1 MVVPGTPEGPEF
13 EIVGTEDGSA
23 TTLAVHGEVDL
34 VTAPRLQAAIS
45 EALMRGPV
53 VVDVSQVTFMDS
65 SGVRVLDS
73 VLRYPAADGRFTL
86 RGELQEP
93 VRQILVL
100 TGMLGV
106 LPFETTAG
114 AG

>member
-1 MVVPGTPEGPEF
+1 MLPANPEGPPF
-13 EIVGTEDGSA
+13 EIVATEDGSA
-23 TTLAVHGEVDL
+23 AILAVHGEVDL
-34 VTAPRLQAAIS
+34 VSAPSLQSAIG

-53 VVDVSQVTFMDS
+53 VVDLSRVTFMDS

-106 LPFETTAG
+106 LPFESATG